1 MSPTIA
7 TVLAAA
13 ESLSTEERRELID
26 LLATGLDDPVSAGA
40 EEGPAALT
48 EAWREEVTRRSADY
62 DAGRAETV
70 TWQEVQARWQ
80 NRRAAGG

>member
-1 MSPTIA
+1 MSPNLA

-13 ESLSTEERRELID
+13 ESLTATEKRELIE
-26 LLATGLDDPVSAGA
+26 LLNAGLDEPPEV
-40 EEGPAALT
+40 EEGSPALT
-48 EAWREEVTRRSADY
+48 EAWRQEIARRSAEY

-80 NRRAAGG
+80 SQKATDQV